1 MCPPQTFD
9 FGSETAEDAVA
20 SRAAAKTR
28 LERIEQQLQLIQES
42 AVETHDDFEP
52 ARLNKQAALALLD
65 LGQDTKS
72 WHRARPLFDEFIDG
86 RRWEDAI
93 EICEI
98 LFRADQTGSLA
109 ALGHGVW
116 LSVTFPVH
124 PRITTN
130 LLQFVIDETPDDSD
144 GAAVAAATAAY
155 VYDLRKGM
163 VDDPDLYLQTTQ
175 MMTTVARRHSDA
187 NDQTAFDQWIERLEL
202 GDPRKFLVRLRN
214 VIEVMVQ
221 DDWWLDRESIQANLP
236 ET

>member
-1 MCPPQTFD
+1 MRPPQTFD
-9 FGSETAEDAVA
+9 FGSETAEDSVA
-20 SRAAAKTR
+20 SRAAANAR
-28 LERIEQQLQLIQES
+28 LESIEQQLRQMQES
-42 AVETHDDFEP
+42 AAETRDDVEL
-52 ARLNKQAALALLD
+52 ARLNKQAGLALLE

-72 WHRARPLFDEFIDG
+72 WHRTRPLFEEFLG
-86 RRWEDAI
+86 RQLWEDAI
-93 EICEI
+93 EVCEI

-116 LSVTFPVH
+116 LAVTFPVS

-130 LLQFVIDETPDDSD
+130 MLQYVIDETPDDSD

-155 VYDLRKGM
+155 VYDLRKEL
-163 VDDPDLYLQTTQ
+163 VDDTDLYLQTTQ
-175 MMTTVARRHSDA
+175 MMTTVARRHSNA

-221 DDWWLDRESIQANLP
+221 DDWWLDRESLQAKLP
-236 ET
+236 ES

>member
-9 FGSETAEDAVA
+9 FGSETAEDAMA
-20 SRAAAKTR
+20 SRASAKAR
-28 LERIEQQLQLIQES
+28 LERIEQQLQLMRDPE
-42 AVETHDDFEP
+42 AETRDDLDP

-65 LGQDTKS
+65 LGQGTKS
-72 WHRARPLFDEFIDG
+72 WHRARPLFEEFLN
-86 RRWEDAI
+86 RRLWEDAI
-93 EICEI
+93 EVCEI
-98 LFRADQTGSLA
+98 LFRADQAGSLT

-116 LSVTFPVH
+116 LAVTFPVN
-124 PRITTN
+124 PQITTN
-130 LLQFVIDETPDDSD
+130 MLQYVIDETPDDSD

-155 VYDLRKGM
+155 VYDLRKEL
-163 VDDPDLYLQTTQ
+163 VDDTDLYLQTTQ

-236 ET
+236 ES